1 MIKQTDSYSLK
12 KTALYKALKEK
23 NLTIRNIADAL
34 QIRISKLKKKLRNKE
49 KFTKPQIRLL
59 TYLLGAE
66 AMYKVIYFPDKKFR
80 ERVYRKVFLRGGGKR
95 VCHKK

>member
-1 MIKQTDSYSLK
+1 MNENSYSLK
-12 KTALYKALKEK
+12 MTALYKMLKEK

-59 TYLLGAE
+59 TYFLGAE
-66 AMYKVIYFPDKKFR
+66 TMYQVIYFPNKKFR
-80 ERVYRKVFLRGGGKR
+80 EQVYRKVFLRGGGKR
-95 VCHKK
+95 VCHKI